1 MLQVCVECQKTDGEA
16 FPVRFGW
23 PEAMREV
30 LEVDDWW
37 PGDDHCY
44 FRVRASDGN
53 VYILR
58 HNELA
63 DNWELVFFE
72 SPQPHVST
80 PGGAGTGGGA
90 LVVQ

>member
-1 MLQVCVECQKTDGEA
+1 VLQLCVECQTTAGEA

-23 PEAMREV
+23 PQAMREV

-44 FRVRASDGN
+44 FRVRASDGGM
-53 VYILR
+53 YILR

-63 DNWELVFFE
+63 DIWELTFFE
-72 SPQPHVST
+72 SPHGSADQPLPRLLS
-80 PGGAGTGGGA
+80 
-90 LVVQ
+90 

>member
-1 MLQVCVECQKTDGEA
+1 VLQLCVECQKTDGEA

-23 PEAMREV
+23 PQAMREV

-58 HNELA
+58 HNEPA
-63 DNWELVFFE
+63 DSWELIFFE
-72 SPQPHVST
+72 SPQPHDLT
-80 PGGAGTGGGA
+80 PGGGA
-90 LVVQ
+90 RPLVVQ